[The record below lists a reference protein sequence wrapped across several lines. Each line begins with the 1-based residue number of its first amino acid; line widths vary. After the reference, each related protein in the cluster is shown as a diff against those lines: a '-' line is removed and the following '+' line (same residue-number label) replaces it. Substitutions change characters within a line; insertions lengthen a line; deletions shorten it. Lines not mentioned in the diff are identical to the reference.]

1 MGIDGARKDIQKRIV
16 DRIKNNVFPSTM
28 GLFDVITA
36 DITADMDGQDIMKKT
51 VMI

>member
-36 DITADMDGQDIMKKT
+36 EMDGQDIMKKT